1 MAVARVTLSKA
12 VLSFEGGAATI
23 VVELLE
29 KKDERK
35 LPKWGR
41 DHDQNSV
48 SICTATLM
56 IYRLS
61 FFSHH
66 YFTLRG
72 SSGAALL
79 SRSSHEI
86 NDGGEERVCQTDLT
100 LAWMIYWSAIRK
112 WDFL

>member
-23 VVELLE
+23 VGKKKRRE
-29 KKDERK
+29 KAAKM
-35 LPKWGR
+35 GR

-72 SSGAALL
+72 SSGAAALL

>member
-1 MAVARVTLSKA
+1 MDVARVTLSKA
-12 VLSFEGGAATI
+12 AELRRRHHYYYATITTI
-23 VVELLE
+23 VVVGASG

-66 YFTLRG
+66 F
-72 SSGAALL
+72 
-79 SRSSHEI
+79 
-86 NDGGEERVCQTDLT
+86 
-100 LAWMIYWSAIRK
+100 
-112 WDFL
+112 